1 MTGEQRKILIE
12 ELDRIIGAAAEA
24 RRCLKMQADGDAQ
37 RHMLDTIKFTQCL
50 TSIREFQNR

>member
-1 MTGEQRKILIE
+1 MTDEQRKIIID

-24 RRCLKMQADGDAQ
+24 RRCLKMQADSDAQ

-50 TSIREFQNR
+50 ISITEFQSR

>member
-1 MTGEQRKILIE
+1 MTDEQRKILID

-50 TSIREFQNR
+50 ISIREFQGR

>member
-1 MTGEQRKILIE
+1 MTDDQRKILID

-24 RRCLKMQADGDAQ
+24 RRCLKMQADSDAQ

-50 TSIREFQNR
+50 ISIREFQSR

>member
-1 MTGEQRKILIE
+1 MTDDQRKILID

-37 RHMLDTIKFTQCL
+37 RHMLNTIKFTGCRV
-50 TSIREFQNR
+50 TIREFQSR

>member
-1 MTGEQRKILIE
+1 MTDEQRKILID

-37 RHMLDTIKFTQCL
+37 RHMLNTIKSTQCL
-50 TSIREFQNR
+50 ISIREFQSR

>member
-1 MTGEQRKILIE
+1 MTDDQRKILID

-37 RHMLDTIKFTQCL
+37 RHMLNTIKSTQCL
-50 TSIREFQNR
+50 ISIREFQSR

>member
-1 MTGEQRKILIE
+1 MTDEQRKILID
-12 ELDRIIGAAAEA
+12 ELDRIIGAAAKA

-50 TSIREFQNR
+50 VSIREFQNR